1 MLVGR
6 ECQRRGG
13 LLGTARHA
21 SLRALQLTGREIQE
35 ASRPGCG
42 SCLAVDRAVTP
53 ATSRLGVLRVNEP
66 HDLLPLVLYLRILVT
81 ANQVRTGRACTSL
94 HSTQRLLLNQ
104 ICAYHLAGAI
114 SFVG

>member
-1 MLVGR
+1 MIVGR
-6 ECQRRGG
+6 ECNRRGG
-13 LLGTARHA
+13 LLGTARSA
-21 SLRALQLTGREIQE
+21 SQSALQLIGREVQE
-35 ASRPGCG
+35 AARPGYFT
-42 SCLAVDRAVTP
+42 CLAIDRAVTP
-53 ATSRLGVLRVNEP
+53 AAPRLGVLRVNEP